1 MQFPES
7 ELIINPDGSIY
18 HLHLRP
24 DQLAHTIITVGD
36 PERVGEISKHF
47 DKIEHKTQHREFVSH
62 TGILRGVSLTVIST
76 GIGTDNID
84 IVLTELDALVN
95 IDFETRTTKP
105 LHTTLDI
112 IRIGTSGSIQQ
123 MIPIDSFIVS
133 TFGIGFDNL
142 MHFYDADQNGD
153 ELLLADALADYL
165 EKKSE
170 DLMIMPYVFKC
181 DKTLLARF
189 VQMDSLGENASF
201 IEGIT
206 VTAPGFYAP
215 QGRRLRGGVTE
226 PKLLKMLNNFKYK
239 NIQLSNLEMETAGI
253 YGMARLLEHRAI
265 SVSAILANRMDL
277 TFSKTPEKTVAQLIE
292 KVLNILIP

>member
-1 MQFPES
+1 MQFPDS

-24 DQLAHTIITVGD
+24 DQVAQTIITVGD

-47 DKIEHKTQHREFVSH
+47 DKIEHKSQHREFVSH
-62 TGILRGVSLTVIST
+62 TGILRGVNITVIST

-95 IDFETRTTKP
+95 IDFETRTVKP
-105 LHTTLDI
+105 KHTTLDI

-123 MIPIDSFIVS
+123 MLPVDSLVVS
-133 TFGIGFDNL
+133 TVGIGFDNL
-142 MHFYDADQNGD
+142 MHFYDADQQGD
-153 ELLLADALADYL
+153 ELVLADALGDYL

-170 DLMIMPYVFKC
+170 DLMLMPYVFKA
-181 DKTLLARF
+181 DKTLLNRF
-189 VQMDSLGENASF
+189 QNQGF

-215 QGRRLRGGVTE
+215 QGRILRGGVAE
-226 PKLLKMLNNFKYK
+226 PKLLKMLNGFKHK
-239 NIQLSNLEMETAGI
+239 TNQLTNLEMETAGI

-265 SVSAILANRMDL
+265 SFSAILANRMDL
-277 TFSKTPEKTVAQLIE
+277 TFSKTPQKTVEQLIE
-292 KVLNILIP
+292 KVLHTIIA